1 MVKPLSLSFKIIIFV
16 FLFLGLGI
24 NFGAPIFAQE
34 VSFFIEDEG
43 YFGWPVY
50 GKVSI
55 KLLNPGD
62 SCHAEIEFGDNSTP
76 FTMDCNFPTG
86 GDSGSYFLCEH
97 KFMHIYPGPE
107 GRYPLHFGPGSNCMR
122 LEGFG
127 EPPGSGV
134 ICRVIAHFTC
144 ADDQTK
150 YVFLYSKESPTLP
163 TQSIPTSP
171 IQATSLEEFISR
183 ITNILYWLLS
193 SILFIIILIGGIQIL
208 ASQGNPQLIQKGRK
222 TIIFAL
228 LGFSLITLARGLF
241 LLFEVVLGVGR

>member
-1 MVKPLSLSFKIIIFV
+1 MVKPLFLSFKIIIFV

-122 LEGFG
+122 LEGFAIRLSMFFFIQRNLLLLQLNQYPLLLSKL
-127 EPPGSGV
+127 PPLRNLSQELLISFIGYYPPFFLSLSLSGV
-134 ICRVIAHFTC
+134 F
-144 ADDQTK
+144 K
-150 YVFLYSKESPTLP
+150 FSPLKE
-163 TQSIPTSP
+163 
-171 IQATSLEEFISR
+171 
-183 ITNILYWLLS
+183 IL
-193 SILFIIILIGGIQIL
+193 
-208 ASQGNPQLIQKGRK
+208 N
-222 TIIFAL
+222 
-228 LGFSLITLARGLF
+228 
-241 LLFEVVLGVGR
+241 